1 MRALVLHT
9 AISLVAVGRPAAGS
23 STSLPLRAICILPE
37 AVCAWLAVFLIDV
50 PDLGSICDCSI
61 ANSDMLAARQRRS
74 AGARDHPWNLT
85 VDVERRAAERTG
97 SSLMIVLVPERCGRP
112 HETRIG
118 AQPTY
123 FRTRRGQAQYS
134 STMFLLVCSEFFTAS
149 NALGCVGCVLRRSS
163 IVKVAARRQSAPGS
177 PQRAARS
184 SKDAEATAA

>member
-1 MRALVLHT
+1 MP
-9 AISLVAVGRPAAGS
+9 VGRPAAGS
-23 STSLPLRAICILPE
+23 STSLPLRAVCTLPE

-123 FRTRRGQAQYS
+123 FALDAVKAQFS
-134 STMFLLVCSEFFTAS
+134 SMMFLLVCSEFFTAS

-163 IVKVAARRQSAPGS
+163 IVKVAANRQSFAGS
-177 PQRAARS
+177 PQRSRRSKSEAEDPAAGLRR
-184 SKDAEATAA
+184 

>member
-1 MRALVLHT
+1 M
-9 AISLVAVGRPAAGS
+9 
-23 STSLPLRAICILPE
+23 PLRADCTLPE

-112 HETRIG
+112 RETSVI

-123 FRTRRGQAQYS
+123 FRTRRGQGA
-134 STMFLLVCSEFFTAS
+134 
-149 NALGCVGCVLRRSS
+149 VLQHD
-163 IVKVAARRQSAPGS
+163 VPARL
-177 PQRAARS
+177 
-184 SKDAEATAA
+184 

>member
-1 MRALVLHT
+1 MAPGTDV
-9 AISLVAVGRPAAGS
+9 SD
-23 STSLPLRAICILPE
+23 LR
-37 AVCAWLAVFLIDV
+37 
-50 PDLGSICDCSI
+50 SICDCSI

-85 VDVERRAAERTG
+85 VDVERRDAERTG

-112 HETRIG
+112 RETSVG
-118 AQPTY
+118 AQPT
-123 FRTRRGQAQYS
+123 FFALDAVKAQYS

-149 NALGCVGCVLRRSS
+149 NALGCVRCVLRRSS

-184 SKDAEATAA
+184 SNDAEATAA

>member
-1 MRALVLHT
+1 MERAVPLGIPN
-9 AISLVAVGRPAAGS
+9 ISVGRLAGES
-23 STSLPLRAICILPE
+23 SASLPLRADCTLPE

-74 AGARDHPWNLT
+74 AGPRDHPWNLT
-85 VDVERRAAERTG
+85 VDVDRWAAERTG
-97 SSLMIVLVPERCGRP
+97 SSLMVVLVPERCGRP

-123 FRTRRGQAQYS
+123 FRTRHGQAQYS

-163 IVKVAARRQSAPGS
+163 IVKVAANRQSFAGS
-177 PQRAARS
+177 PQRSRA
-184 SKDAEATAA
+184 SKTEAEDSLLA